1 MSAAMGYTQ
10 FVHRKPISLP
20 QNRRE
25 WPPATLYRTPVCLCP
40 DWFLLNTVMFI
51 YTVVVILVCFA
62 AAVLSLA
69 AFAVSR
75 RKALI
80 PQVLFF
86 AFYAVELVSI
96 FGEEWLQQNLPV
108 DPSTYYDV
116 GLPILRIILG
126 AAILASLWQ
135 MLLNLL
141 DKRSLVLTI
150 VPTAVFVVACLAVV
164 YLMPYGALRQWAFY
178 TMRQA
183 YIIWGLLFALWC
195 WKASKDDTYK
205 ARLARYKGRYI
216 LLWVLLAC
224 ILIEDLYIIL
234 LAPIPSASSGWLLL
248 YLSSRNFS
256 ENVMMLFVAYF
267 SVKKSIESLSLRF
280 SAPPEQS
287 EKTDLTGHI
296 EDVLPAYAASHGLS
310 KREQEVL
317 GLVIAGKDN
326 RTIASELF
334 LSEGTI
340 KTHVHNI
347 MKKTQTSSREALK
360 QDFWKR

>member
-1 MSAAMGYTQ
+1 
-10 FVHRKPISLP
+10 
-20 QNRRE
+20 
-25 WPPATLYRTPVCLCP
+25 
-40 DWFLLNTVMFI
+40 MFI

-62 AAVLSLA
+62 AAILSLA

-80 PQVLFF
+80 PQILFF
-86 AFYAVELVSI
+86 AFYAIELLSI
-96 FGEEWLQQNLPV
+96 FGEEWTQQNIPF
-108 DPSTYYDV
+108 DPTTYYEIGIPLV
-116 GLPILRIILG
+116 RIILG
-126 AAILASLWQ
+126 AAILTSLWV

-141 DKRSLVLTI
+141 DKRSLALSI
-150 VPTAVFVVACLAVV
+150 APTAVFVLACLAVV
-164 YLMPYGALRQWAFY
+164 YLMPHGALRQWVFY
-178 TMRQA
+178 TLRQV
-183 YIIWGLLFALWC
+183 YIAFGLLFALWC
-195 WKASKDDTYK
+195 WKTSKDETYK
-205 ARLARYKGRYI
+205 ARLYRHRKRYLI
-216 LLWVLLAC
+216 LWVLLAC
-224 ILIEDLYIIL
+224 ILIEDFYIIM
-234 LAPIPSASSGWLLL
+234 LAPIPSATSGWLLL

-287 EKTDLTGHI
+287 ERTDLTGHI
-296 EDVLPAYAASHGLS
+296 EDVLPAYAQAHGLS

-326 RTIASELF
+326 RTIAGELF